1 MTAEQRTPARVMAF
15 MNQKGGV
22 GKTTTTVNLAA
33 ALARKGRRT
42 LLIDLDPQAHAS
54 IHLGYEGDADAPTV
68 YDVLLGDEAPSPARA
83 REHLELIPAE
93 TDLAAAESEL
103 ATLQAPQHRLRKAL
117 ERLDNARPESE
128 RPEFVL
134 LDCPPSL
141 GQLTVNALVAAREV
155 FIPMQAHFL
164 ALQGVGK
171 LIETVG
177 LLRGTPQQPGLN
189 PKLRVSGVVLCMH
202 DKQAHHTQ
210 EVVADL
216 DTFFEHARTDP
227 SGADG
232 PLRFARVY
240 RPPIRRN
247 IKLAECPSFGQT
259 IFDYAPDANGAED
272 YTALADNIL
281 SEFEGLPNASASTQ
295 LAAGEGTPDQPKVA
309 VVGQAA
315 RDSVDAHAPT
325 AHSAAPHQDADAS
338 AGTSQD
344 SHPTSQP
351 APPPVAESHANG
363 AVDAHRTV

>member
-1 MTAEQRTPARVMAF
+1 MAL

-33 ALARKGRRT
+33 ALARAGRRT
-42 LLIDLDPQAHAS
+42 LLVDLDPQAHAT
-54 IHLGYEGDADAPTV
+54 IHLGYEPEPDTPSVYDALLADDAPTAFKV
-68 YDVLLGDEAPSPARA
+68 RDN
-83 REHLELIPAE
+83 LELIPAE

-103 ATLQAPQHRLRKAL
+103 AATHNPQHRLKAAL
-117 ERLDNARPESE
+117 DRLFNARADHE

-177 LLRGTPQQPGLN
+177 LLRGTPDQPGLN
-189 PKLRVSGVVLCMH
+189 PKLRVSGVFLCMH
-202 DKQAHHTQ
+202 DSQAHHTR

-216 DTFFEHARTDP
+216 DEFFDTARKDQ
-227 SGADG
+227 ADTNG
-232 PLRFARVY
+232 PLLFARVY

-272 YTALADNIL
+272 YAQL
-281 SEFEGLPNASASTQ
+281 AST
-295 LAAGEGTPDQPKVA
+295 LRNEWDRMLEKK
-309 VVGQAA
+309 
-315 RDSVDAHAPT
+315 
-325 AHSAAPHQDADAS
+325 
-338 AGTSQD
+338 
-344 SHPTSQP
+344 
-351 APPPVAESHANG
+351 APPPTPEVHVNA
-363 AVDAHRTV
+363 DAARASINDTPAYGSPHTGTTR